1 MNEGVD
7 NWMYVLRQTKSLYE
21 WSFGFL
27 IRYVPSPGRP
37 HILSSLRVHSFS
49 SGDVLSNGVA
59 PLSIISGCAGTS
71 SPEES
76 VLSVSKLG

>member
-7 NWMYVLRQTKSLYE
+7 NWVYVLKRPDSFYE
-21 WSFGFL
+21 WSLGFL
-27 IRYVPSPGRP
+27 TQYVPSPGRS
-37 HILSSLRVHSFS
+37 HILSSLLVHSFS

-76 VLSVSKLG
+76 VLSVSKLW